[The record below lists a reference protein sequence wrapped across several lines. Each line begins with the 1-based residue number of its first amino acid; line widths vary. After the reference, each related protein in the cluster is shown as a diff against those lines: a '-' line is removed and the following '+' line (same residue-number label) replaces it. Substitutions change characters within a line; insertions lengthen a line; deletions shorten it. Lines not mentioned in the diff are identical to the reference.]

1 MIFVVKI
8 QLKKLSIG
16 ILNRFLI
23 TKNAFF
29 TNICILQTD
38 NHTDKRNRFP
48 PRTKKVFLTVQRN
61 YYYFYSAKTKHS
73 KFTIACC
80 LSFSFCIRFSY
91 TDYSF

>member
-23 TKNAFF
+23 TKTPFLLTYAFSRLIIIQIKETVF
-29 TNICILQTD
+29 HHEQ
-38 NHTDKRNRFP
+38 
-48 PRTKKVFLTVQRN
+48 KKFFSLCKRN

-73 KFTIACC
+73 KFTIACWS
-80 LSFSFCIRFSY
+80 SFSFCIRFSY
-91 TDYSF
+91 TDYSS